1 MSVAALRHQG
11 HVYLMEYWWYETLLQ
26 LSYLY
31 HGLQSEY
38 LKVVTILWTLMGMED
53 FCIVYKNHLYEL

>member
-1 MSVAALRHQG
+1 MHVHVHTHKYEQSVLCVSVAALRHQG

-38 LKVVTILWTLMGMED
+38 LKVVTIL
-53 FCIVYKNHLYEL
+53 